1 MFAASRNIHKRSEQ
15 DIGELA
21 RSWEETPGHMNTL
34 DVRSLLQDDAIDNVE
49 MDDADTEAVT
59 SDKVAAVDNNE
70 EEEVRLHSKT
80 VVFDYNHVCLNNNN
94 ASHPSCHQSLKY
106 KHCN

>member
-1 MFAASRNIHKRSEQ
+1 MISILIS
-15 DIGELA
+15 LP
-21 RSWEETPGHMNTL
+21 TGHMNTL

-49 MDDADTEAVT
+49 MGEADNSEVT
-59 SDKVAAVDNNE
+59 NDKVPTVDEE

-80 VVFDYNHVCLNNNN
+80 VVYDYNHVCLNNNN
-94 ASHPSCHQSLKY
+94 ASHSVQCMKY

>member
-1 MFAASRNIHKRSEQ
+1 
-15 DIGELA
+15 
-21 RSWEETPGHMNTL
+21 MNTL

-49 MDDADTEAVT
+49 MGEADTNEVT
-59 SDKVAAVDNNE
+59 NDKVASVEE

-94 ASHPSCHQSLKY
+94 ASHSVKSMKY
-106 KHCN
+106 KHCT